1 MRASRLLSIQMLLE
15 IRGCMSAEALS
26 RELEV
31 SLRTVHRDID
41 RLAAAGVPIYADR
54 GRSGGFKLMQG
65 WRTTLTGFTA
75 SEVQA
80 VFLSGLA
87 GPATALGLGQE
98 VADAQLKLAIALPPT
113 QRGSARMLQERFH
126 LDTVDWYR
134 EADPVPY
141 LKAVAAAVW
150 NEKQIAIRYE
160 SWKGNVRRI
169 VHPLGLV
176 LKGGVWYLVAAIDEK
191 PRTYRI
197 SNILEIRDRE
207 ASIARPKKFDLASY
221 WATSVARFEA
231 ELHSTRATV
240 LANEAGIKQ
249 LRMLSAPIAKA
260 IASAQRQIQR
270 DGRAKLVVPL
280 ETTDHAIGHLL
291 RLAPD
296 VEVLAPNSLR
306 LAIANRL
313 ASAAACY
320 A

>member
-15 IRGCMSAEALS
+15 TRGCMSAEALS
-26 RELEV
+26 QELEV
-31 SLRTVHRDID
+31 SLRTVHRDVD
-41 RLAAAGVPIYADR
+41 RLAASGVPIYSER
-54 GRSGGFKLMQG
+54 GRNGGFKLMEG

-75 SEVQA
+75 SEAQA
-80 VFLSGLA
+80 VFMSGLA

-98 VADAQLKLAIALPPT
+98 VIDAKLKLAVALPPE
-113 QRGSARMLQERFH
+113 QRGSAQRVHERFH

-134 EADPVPY
+134 EADPVPH

-176 LKGGVWYLVAAIDEK
+176 LKGGAWYLVAAIEEK

-197 SNILEIRDRE
+197 SNIIE
-207 ASIARPKKFDLASY
+207 ASEREQAVVRPKKFDLANY
-221 WATSVARFEA
+221 WAESVARFEA

-240 LANEAGIKQ
+240 LANDAGIKQ

-260 IASAQRQIQR
+260 IASAQFQTQR
-270 DGRAKLVVPL
+270 DGRVKIVVPL

-296 VEVLAPNSLR
+296 VEVLEPKSLR
-306 LAIANRL
+306 IAIVQRL
-313 ASAAACY
+313 ESVVARY